1 LTYLLSYGIQY
12 KKYEGN
18 YMETAITVKGQVVI
32 PAKIRHRLGI
42 KKGSRF
48 HVEEINGEI
57 ILRPLNREYFQRMSG
72 ILKGGGLVKGLE
84 QTRAEDLKREEEKI
98 GRRKGSR

>member
-1 LTYLLSYGIQY
+1 
-12 KKYEGN
+12 
-18 YMETAITVKGQVVI
+18 METAVTVKGQVVI

-42 KKGSRF
+42 KKGSKL
-48 HVEEINGEI
+48 HVEERNGEI
-57 ILRPLNREYFQRMSG
+57 ILRPLNKEYFQKMSG

-84 QTRAEDLKREEEKI
+84 ETRAEDLKQEEEKI

>member
-1 LTYLLSYGIQY
+1 
-12 KKYEGN
+12 
-18 YMETAITVKGQVVI
+18 METSVTVKGQVVI

-48 HVEEINGEI
+48 HVEEKNGEI
-57 ILRPLNREYFQRMSG
+57 ILRPLNKEYFQKMSG
-72 ILKGGGLVKGLE
+72 ILRGAGLVKALE
-84 QTRAEDLKREEEKI
+84 ETRAEDLEREEEKI

>member
-1 LTYLLSYGIQY
+1 
-12 KKYEGN
+12 
-18 YMETAITVKGQVVI
+18 METSVTVKGQVVI

-48 HVEEINGEI
+48 HLEEKNGEI
-57 ILRPLNREYFQRMSG
+57 ILRPLTKEYFQRMSG

-84 QTRAEDLKREEEKI
+84 ETRTEDLKREEEKI